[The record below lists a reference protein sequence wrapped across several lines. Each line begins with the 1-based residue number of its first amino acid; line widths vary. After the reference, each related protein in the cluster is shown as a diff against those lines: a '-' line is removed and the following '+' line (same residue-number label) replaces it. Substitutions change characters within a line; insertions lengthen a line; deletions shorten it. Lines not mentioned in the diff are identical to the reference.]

1 MELRIEIEYDQIL
14 KLIHQLPKREIE
26 RLTNALQSEIEPK
39 KSSKTIREIILK
51 APTWADSDLN
61 EYNEARDHLNK
72 SRIA

>member
-1 MELRIEIEYDQIL
+1 MELKIEIEYDQIL

-39 KSSKTIREIILK
+39 KSSETIREIILK

>member
-26 RLTNALQSEIEPK
+26 RLTNTLQNEIESK
-39 KSSKTIREIILK
+39 KSSKTIREMILK
-51 APTWADSDLN
+51 APTWEDSDLN
-61 EYNEARDHLNK
+61 EYNEVRNHLNK